1 MNALLHS
8 HPLPLTP
15 GAPARVLLGVP
26 AKAAG
31 PPVAVAARPHAR
43 SKGAQLAAAVVVLA
57 AHAAPLALGLP
68 LAAVPLVVGGL
79 GVAAIVLSR
88 WSPRAST

>member
-8 HPLPLTP
+8 PP
-15 GAPARVLLGVP
+15 APAAVSAAHGRHRVVP

-31 PPVAVAARPHAR
+31 PPAAVAAAPRKPLRAPR
-43 SKGAQLAAAVVVLA
+43 LAAVAAVVI

-79 GVAAIVLSR
+79 GLAAILLSR
-88 WSPRAST
+88 WSR

>member
-8 HPLPLTP
+8 PSVPAAESAAAASRRRVL
-15 GAPARVLLGVP
+15 PARAASPP
-26 AKAAG
+26 A
-31 PPVAVAARPHAR
+31 
-43 SKGAQLAAAVVVLA
+43 AAAVEPRKPLRAPRLVAAVAVVA

-79 GVAAIVLSR
+79 GLAAMVLSR
-88 WSPRAST
+88 WSR